1 MTTKAKKKTRKLR
14 GMSTDWRVGQPL
26 AFPPKRNPTVINRL
40 AREAIREAMR
50 GAFQTTK
57 AEEKIAKHLRPAA
70 VIFTSVGASS
80 HPTISATPEY
90 CRLSSPTL

>member
-50 GAFQTTK
+50 GPFKRQRRK
-57 AEEKIAKHLRPAA
+57 KK
-70 VIFTSVGASS
+70 
-80 HPTISATPEY
+80 
-90 CRLSSPTL
+90 